1 MQKEID
7 TRSEGGAT
15 RKTNQQNEQ
24 KHTPVIMRERVS
36 AQVEGKGVKVFPQ
49 AAPVVLRHVCVY
61 RMLPQDGQATG
72 GVSC

>member
-1 MQKEID
+1 
-7 TRSEGGAT
+7 
-15 RKTNQQNEQ
+15 
-24 KHTPVIMRERVS
+24 MRERVS